1 MSSKV
6 FKSHASQVSMSCRI
20 CKGSKHLQWFCQDCE
35 IDSNCEKSRK
45 FIICTSCKIRH
56 CQIPA
61 TANHLILSFNDIDS
75 CTHDALTKSKIR
87 RTPCR
92 KHQDETYTLFCQ
104 ICNFLV
110 CASCIPKYHNG
121 HIMTGI
127 DYFVEEKLRREG
139 KELSKRLPTRFLAR
153 SPSEDETCIQKY
165 QLCQEQVGKF
175 PSSTSTSSSNK
186 YDYFLLQSGFRVI
199 SSVTAN
205 LTCVYFMKVLSDDMA
220 WIGFPKWNKII
231 KVKIKIP
238 NNFFQSIITKAQ
250 LDVDIESRQVDEI
263 IGINATDI
271 EILSNGNILCV
282 SGQNYSINIVTE
294 CTNGRKQ
301 ISQFSNLEP
310 LIPIS
315 IHAEKD
321 GEQLI
326 WVGAKEIGEEYHL
339 TLHSVRQVIALSQSG
354 RTEKIIEKT
363 VGGTRLFTIPWRL
376 IRVADQLCVI
386 DKTTRVNG
394 RVISLKTSGH
404 LMWIYNP
411 KQSGICMK
419 EFYPT
424 SMRTT
429 ASSQNILVMDA
440 ANSSLH
446 VLDMDGRLLLQQSM
460 KNIQVQHPFSIDI
473 DETGQLWV
481 GCAHDKSVSTVK
493 SKIYILKIIGL

>member
-6 FKSHASQVSMSCRI
+6 FKSHASQVSESCRI
-20 CKGSKHLQWFCQDCE
+20 CKGSKDLKWFCQDCE

-45 FIICTSCKIRH
+45 FIICTSCKIKH

-61 TANHLILSFNDIDS
+61 TANHFILSFNDIDS

-87 RTPCR
+87 RTQCR
-92 KHQDETYTLFCQ
+92 KHRDETYTLFCQ
-104 ICNFLV
+104 TCNFLV
-110 CASCIPKYHNG
+110 CTSCIPKYHNG
-121 HIMTGI
+121 HILTGI
-127 DYFVEEKLRREG
+127 DYFVDEILRREG
-139 KELSKRLPTRFLAR
+139 KELSRRFLAR
-153 SPSEDETCIQKY
+153 SPSEDEACIHKY
-165 QLCQEQVGKF
+165 QLCQEQVGKS

-186 YDYFLLQSGFRVI
+186 YDYFPLQSGFHVI

-205 LTCVYFMKVLSDDMA
+205 LPCVYFMKVLSDDTA
-220 WIGFPKWNKII
+220 WIGFPKWDKII

-238 NNFFQSIITKAQ
+238 IKIFQSIITKAQ
-250 LDVDIESRQVDEI
+250 LDVDIESIQVDEI

-282 SGQNYSINIVTE
+282 SGQNYNINIVTE
-294 CTNGRKQ
+294 CINGRKQ
-301 ISQFSNLEP
+301 ISQFSNLDP

-326 WVGAKEIGEEYHL
+326 WVGAKEIGDEYHL
-339 TLHSVRQVIALSQSG
+339 TSHSVRQVIALSQSG
-354 RTEKIIEKT
+354 RAEKIIEKT
-363 VGGTRLFTIPWRL
+363 DSGRRLFTVPWRL

-386 DKTTRVNG
+386 DKTTTVSG

-411 KQSGICMK
+411 KQSGICTK

-424 SMRTT
+424 SVRTT

-446 VLDMDGRLLLQQSM
+446 VLDMDGRLLLQQCM
-460 KNIQVQHPFSIDI
+460 KNIQVQRPFSIDI

-481 GCAHDKSVSTVK
+481 GCTHDKSVSTVK

>member
-1 MSSKV
+1 MASK
-6 FKSHASQVSMSCRI
+6 FFNSRASQVPMSCRI
-20 CKGSKHLQWFCQDCE
+20 CKGKKHLKWFCKDCE

-45 FIICTSCKIRH
+45 FIICTSCKIKH
-56 CQIPA
+56 CQILA

-92 KHQDETYTLFCQ
+92 KHRDETYTLFCQ
-104 ICNFLV
+104 TCNFLV
-110 CASCIPKYHNG
+110 CASCNPKYHNG
-121 HIMTGI
+121 HILTGI
-127 DYFVEEKLRREG
+127 DYFVDEILRQEG
-139 KELSKRLPTRFLAR
+139 KEISKQLPKRFLAR
-153 SPSEDETCIQKY
+153 SPSEDEACIQKY

-175 PSSTSTSSSNK
+175 PSATSTSSSNK

-199 SSVTAN
+199 SSVTVN
-205 LTCVYFMKVLSDDMA
+205 LPCVYFMKVLSDDMA

-238 NNFFQSIITKAQ
+238 NKFVQSIITKAQ
-250 LDVDIESRQVDEI
+250 LDFEIKSRQVDEI

-271 EILSNGNILCV
+271 EILSNGNILCI
-282 SGQNYSINIVTE
+282 SEQNYNINIVTE
-294 CTNGRKQ
+294 CTKGRKQ
-301 ISQFSNLEP
+301 ISQFSNLDP

-339 TLHSVRQVIALSQSG
+339 TLHSIRQVIALSQSG
-354 RTEKIIEKT
+354 RPEKIIEKT
-363 VGGTRLFTIPWRL
+363 DSGRRLFTVPWRL

-386 DKTTRVNG
+386 DKTTTVTG

-411 KQSGICMK
+411 KQSGICSK

-424 SMRTT
+424 SMRTM

-446 VLDMDGRLLLQQSM
+446 VLDMNGRLLLQQSM
-460 KNIQVQHPFSIDI
+460 KTIQVQRPFSIDT

-481 GCAHDKSVSTVK
+481 GCAHDKSVSIVK